1 MKKDKGQ
8 IKKMVR
14 EGYAKAIKQN
24 SGCCSSGSCCGG
36 VSQAKVISEKVG
48 YSDADMNSVPEGA
61 NLGFGC
67 GNPLAFALIKEGDRV
82 LDLGSGAGFDAFLA
96 AQKVGKTGRVIGVDM
111 TPEMIAKAKENAR
124 KGDYANVEFRLGEI
138 EALPV
143 EDNSIDLIISNCVIN
158 LSPEKEKVFRE
169 AYRVLKPGGTLMVSD
184 LVLTRD
190 LPADLKG
197 SIEAYVGCI
206 AGAIGK
212 NEYLEFISLAG
223 FQDVKVISESDYP
236 VDAMFE
242 DLKVAEGVVASI
254 KVAAVKGTNT
264 GGSK

>member
-1 MKKDKGQ
+1 MEKDKAK
-8 IKKMVR
+8 IHKLVR

-36 VSQAKVISEKVG
+36 VSQAKAISEKVG
-48 YSDADMNSVPEGA
+48 YSEADMNAVPEGA

-67 GNPLAFALIKEGDRV
+67 GNPLAFALIQEGDRV

-96 AQKVGKTGRVIGVDM
+96 AQKVGKSGRVIGVDM
-111 TPEMIAKAKENAR
+111 TPEMIAKAKANAK
-124 KGDYANVEFRLGEI
+124 KGHYANVEFRLGEI

-143 EDNSIDLIISNCVIN
+143 EDHSIDLIISNCVIN

-169 AYRVLKPGGTLMVSD
+169 AYRVLKPGGKLMVSD

-206 AGAIGK
+206 AGAVK
-212 NEYLEFISLAG
+212 KDEYLGSIAAAG
-223 FQDVKVISESDYP
+223 FREVKVISESDYP

-242 DLKVAEGVVASI
+242 NLKNAEGAVASI
-254 KVAAVKGTNT
+254 KVSAVKGKNT
-264 GGSK
+264 GGGK